1 MVGGGDGV
9 SFRLSVLSVSK
20 IPTFPERVTVT
31 GVVHSVASASDDV
44 PEVLRV
50 SRGTGMA
57 ERSDAESEEE
67 QTPPQLPA
75 ETYRHAFFTSEP
87 DPPFQ
92 LRSFSEWFRFPAH
105 FHNRLD
111 RIQFCNS
118 LDREGDD
125 IVLGY
130 GVGDC
135 EALSSQVPLSQVLS

>member
-67 QTPPQLPA
+67 ASANGQVRASRSGQLDA
-75 ETYRHAFFTSEP
+75 AMR
-87 DPPFQ
+87 
-92 LRSFSEWFRFPAH
+92 
-105 FHNRLD
+105 
-111 RIQFCNS
+111 
-118 LDREGDD
+118 G
-125 IVLGY
+125 
-130 GVGDC
+130 
-135 EALSSQVPLSQVLS
+135 